1 MARAPVYR
9 KDFGVRAHS
18 VFGALGLRPPVAQHS
33 TAERDLFQRVAAGA
47 RTIVEIGVAEGGS
60 AWDMRTVMH
69 PDGRLVLI
77 DPYPRV
83 AGINLTSL
91 TARRLVN
98 GVDRGSV
105 EWVHALSHDAVR
117 DWRGEI
123 DVLVIDG
130 DHSYAATRRDFED
143 WSPHVAATGAILFH
157 DAVLG
162 APWMSMAYGSAQFVA
177 ELRESASPWR
187 FAESADSLAVFRRA

>member
-9 KDFGVRAHS
+9 KDFRLRGHS
-18 VFGALGLRPPVAQHS
+18 VFGALGLRPPIAQHS
-33 TAERDLFQRVAAGA
+33 TAERDLFQKVAAGA
-47 RTIVEIGVAEGGS
+47 HTIVEIGVAEGGS
-60 AWDMRTVMH
+60 AWDMRSVMH

-83 AGINLTSL
+83 AGINLSSV

-98 GVDRGSV
+98 RLERGSV

-117 DWRGEI
+117 DWRGAI

-130 DHSYAATRRDFED
+130 DHSYEATRRDFED
-143 WSPHVAATGAILFH
+143 WSPHVAPTGAILFH

-177 ELRESASPWR
+177 ELRESGSPWR

>member
-1 MARAPVYR
+1 MARGPAYR
-9 KDFGVRAHS
+9 QDFGVRAHS

-60 AWDMRTVMH
+60 AWDMRTVMD
-69 PDGRLVLI
+69 PGGRLVLI

-83 AGINLTSL
+83 AGVNLSSI

-98 GVDRGSV
+98 RAPRGTV

-117 DWRGEI
+117 GWRGEI

-130 DHSYAATRRDFED
+130 DHSYDATRRDFED
-143 WSPHVAATGAILFH
+143 WSPHVAGTGAILFH

-162 APWMSMAYGSAQFVA
+162 PPWMSMEFGSAQFVA
-177 ELRESASPWR
+177 ELREADSPWR